1 MPISQGIGCYRG
13 YHLKMAKDDRGVM
26 NPGGEEY
33 KGKEEDSIKI
43 IKYFKLT
50 VLVWEKDFPAN
61 NFSST
66 T

>member
-1 MPISQGIGCYRG
+1 MV
-13 YHLKMAKDDRGVM
+13 KDDRGVM
-26 NPGGEEY
+26 NPGEY

-50 VLVWEKDFPAN
+50 ILVGEKDFPPN